1 MTWIESAS
9 ISVVG
14 TTIDPQ
20 RDDDEHRA
28 SQSRARGAVVRRAR
42 RREGAGAVRAAGLLR
57 IHAAGLHPGQTATVS
72 RDGDVIGTLG
82 ALHPAIAREHKL
94 TTTLYL
100 FELSLDALE
109 RGEVPRFGSLSRF
122 PAVRRDISI
131 IVDDAVTAQAVRKSV
146 GQSSTDV
153 LKNLELFD
161 VYRGEGIDSG
171 RKSLSLGLTF
181 QADSRTLLDDEIDA
195 AVEAIVSALTGD
207 IGATLRG

>member
-1 MTWIESAS
+1 MT
-9 ISVVG
+9 
-14 TTIDPQ
+14 
-20 RDDDEHRA
+20 
-28 SQSRARGAVVRRAR
+28 RGASGFEFGPR
-42 RREGAGAVRAAGLLR
+42 GC
-57 IHAAGLHPGQTATVS
+57 GLHPGQTATVS

-82 ALHPAIAREHKL
+82 ALHRLSPASINP
-94 TTTLYL
+94 TTLYL

-131 IVDDAVTAQAVRKSV
+131 IVDDAVTAQACKSV

-171 RKSLSLGLTF
+171 RK
-181 QADSRTLLDDEIDA
+181 
-195 AVEAIVSALTGD
+195 VCP
-207 IGATLRG
+207 